1 MIKFVFLDCKMEKGL
16 QEPKT
21 RGWENTGKLLYKP
34 DETWGNREMKGEVD
48 QREMGCSDLYQ
59 IPW

>member
-34 DETWGNREMKGEVD
+34 DET
-48 QREMGCSDLYQ
+48 
-59 IPW
+59 